1 VWALCVVIGQLAVH
15 TGRRPLMVTTVS
27 IDTEHEREKSMKR
40 TFMIALVVLAI
51 TLATGLGASGALFA
65 DVESEQHAV
74 HAESNPSTLVEK
86 VRQATDAFRLTIPDG
101 YVQFLGCVSGPEEGA
116 MGVHFVNFS
125 LVDGKPEAEHPEAL
139 IYEVK
144 TGRARLGG
152 VEYIVPVDA
161 WRPGEGEPP
170 VPVLEGQVFHFVESP
185 NRFGLPA
192 FYELHVWAWRDN
204 PNGTF
209 ADWNTRVSCDGQ

>member
-1 VWALCVVIGQLAVH
+1 MKGPFTFALG
-15 TGRRPLMVTTVS
+15 
-27 IDTEHEREKSMKR
+27 
-40 TFMIALVVLAI
+40 IAAM
-51 TLATGLGASGALFA
+51 AACAGLGASSAIFPAGA
-65 DVESEQHAV
+65 VTPQHAE
-74 HAESNPSTLVEK
+74 HAEAVSPALVAK
-86 VRQATDAFRLTIPDG
+86 VREATEGFRQAIPQD
-101 YVQFLGCVSGPEEGA
+101 YVQFLGCVSGPEAGA
-116 MGVHFVNFS
+116 MGVHFVNSS
-125 LVDGKPEAEHPEAL
+125 LVDGKPEVEHPEAL

-144 TGRARLGG
+144 NGRARLVG

-161 WRPGEGEPP
+161 WHPGPGEPS
-170 VPVLEGQVFHFVESP
+170 VPVLEGQLFHFVETP

>member
-1 VWALCVVIGQLAVH
+1 
-15 TGRRPLMVTTVS
+15 MS
-27 IDTEHEREKSMKR
+27 IDIEHEKEKPVKR
-40 TFMIALVVLAI
+40 RFRIALVICAI
-51 TLATGLGASGALFA
+51 TLATGLGASGALLS
-65 DVESEQHAV
+65 DMESEPHAF
-74 HAESNPSTLVEK
+74 HAGSSSSALVGK
-86 VRQATDAFRLTIPDG
+86 VRAATDAFRLTVPDE
-101 YVQFLGCVSGPEEGA
+101 YQQFLGCVSGPEEGA

-125 LVDGKPEAEHPEAL
+125 LVDGKPEADRPEAL

-144 TGRARLGG
+144 NGRLQLVG

-161 WRPGEGEPP
+161 WRPEDGEPP

>member
-1 VWALCVVIGQLAVH
+1 
-15 TGRRPLMVTTVS
+15 MVRTMS
-27 IDTEHEREKSMKR
+27 IDIEHEKEKRMR
-40 TFMIALVVLAI
+40 RRFRIALVVLAI
-51 TLATGLGASGALFA
+51 TLATGLGVSGALLA
-65 DVESEQHAV
+65 DLKPGQHAF
-74 HAESNPSTLVEK
+74 HAESSSSTLVEK
-86 VRQATDAFRLTIPDG
+86 VREATDAFRLTIPND
-101 YVQFLGCVSGPEEGA
+101 YVQFLGCVSGPDEGA

-125 LVDGKPEAEHPEAL
+125 LVDGELDAEHPEAL

-144 TGRARLGG
+144 NGRARLVG

-161 WRPGEGEPP
+161 WHPGEGEPP

>member
-1 VWALCVVIGQLAVH
+1 M
-15 TGRRPLMVTTVS
+15 T
-27 IDTEHEREKSMKR
+27 R
-40 TFMIALVVLAI
+40 TRLHLLGIALFLSAI
-51 TLATGLGASGALFA
+51 ALTTRLGAAVTVPSDLQP
-65 DVESEQHAV
+65 EQHAF
-74 HAESNPSTLVEK
+74 HAESSSSTLVEK
-86 VRQATDAFRLTIPDG
+86 VREATDAFRLTIPEE
-101 YVQFLGCVSGPEEGA
+101 YQQFLGCVSGPEEGA

-125 LVDGKPEAEHPEAL
+125 LVDGNPQAEHPEAL

-144 TGRARLGG
+144 NGRARLVG

-161 WRPGEGEPP
+161 WHPAAGEAP

-204 PNGTF
+204 PKGIF